1 MKTSKL
7 FATLCVRRSILCFRM
22 HARQQFLVY
31 QSNGKHHWKFVA
43 NGGDI
48 LAVSPDGYE
57 NEEDCLEAID
67 AIQDQAPAAAI
78 VDRLFDP
85 TPLAVV
91 R

>member
-1 MKTSKL
+1 
-7 FATLCVRRSILCFRM
+7 M

-31 QSNGKHHWKFVA
+31 QSNGQHHWKFVA
-43 NGGDI
+43 NNGVI
-48 LAVSPDGYE
+48 VAESPCGYDGE
-57 NEEDCLEAID
+57 QECLD
-67 AIQDQAPAAAI
+67 AIEAVQDQAAAAAI

>member
-1 MKTSKL
+1 MP
-7 FATLCVRRSILCFRM
+7 VRP
-22 HARQQFLVY
+22 HFLVY

-43 NGGDI
+43 NGGEI
-48 LAVSPDGYE
+48 VAVSPDGYE
-57 NEEDCLEAID
+57 NEDDCLEAID
-67 AIQDQAPAAAI
+67 AIQDQASAAAI

>member
-1 MKTSKL
+1 
-7 FATLCVRRSILCFRM
+7 M

-31 QSNGKHHWKFVA
+31 QSNGQHHWKFVA
-43 NGGDI
+43 IGGETV
-48 LAVSPDGYE
+48 AVSPSGYDTE
-57 NEEDCLEAID
+57 HECLEAIE
-67 AIQDQAPAAAI
+67 AVQDQAAAAAI

>member
-1 MKTSKL
+1 MP
-7 FATLCVRRSILCFRM
+7 V
-22 HARQQFLVY
+22 RQQFLVY

-43 NGGDI
+43 NTGEI
-48 LAVSPDGYE
+48 VAVSPEGYNSE
-57 NEEDCLEAID
+57 TDCLD
-67 AIQDQAPAAAI
+67 AIEALQDQAPQAAI

>member
-1 MKTSKL
+1 M
-7 FATLCVRRSILCFRM
+7 
-22 HARQQFLVY
+22 RQQFLVY

-43 NGGDI
+43 LGGEI
-48 LAVSPDGYE
+48 VAVSPDGYDSE
-57 NEEDCLEAID
+57 DDCLEAID
-67 AIQDQAPAAAI
+67 SLQEQAQSAAI

>member
-1 MKTSKL
+1 M
-7 FATLCVRRSILCFRM
+7 
-22 HARQQFLVY
+22 RQQFLVY

-43 NGGDI
+43 LGGEI
-48 LAVSPDGYE
+48 VAVSPDGYDSE
-57 NEEDCLEAID
+57 DDCLEAID
-67 AIQDQAPAAAI
+67 SLQEQARSAAI